1 MNAMTNDTALIQVW
15 RENLLTDFKQSLL
28 WDATPYTDPN
38 RIDFIELQAD
48 DHQFGGSFVRQL
60 LDAPQHQVTFSPVPS
75 LARKVKHFY
84 HEAKTY
90 EQEHGGYPL
99 RFGYPLVIQQDP
111 QALHKHL
118 AAPLL
123 LWEVRLRPHPT
134 EADDWILE
142 RLPHAPIQINPL
154 LDYHLRQQ
162 YDLHLAEVLRDGLA
176 QQQLTQ
182 LDVLKAANEI
192 SLKAGFTGHH
202 NVIDATL
209 IPSIDTIQQLLSDG
223 GGIVWSG
230 IVGLIA
236 PQGVG
241 TLDVLDAMIPTDE
254 AELDTEAPTQ
264 ALTEAPSLRD
274 HDLSPLH
281 HDPYQ
286 SAIVRSLSQHSRVAV
301 RSAYGTGKTQ
311 AITGLSANL
320 LANRRKVLVIG
331 SKVAALQRI
340 QNRMDRLGLGDLS
353 FVVKDPHHD
362 KAALAEAIYQSSLSA
377 RKLPAYEEEEF
388 QHLLNRTMRLRQQ
401 LDTAHGLFSTPLF
414 EEAQWTEL
422 IGQFLANQR
431 KAGKHLLNSH
441 VQPQDY
447 AFTPA
452 EYHQLIAILL
462 EAQPLYQALN
472 TLKHPLRA
480 LSPSLFTDQAHEEAK
495 AYTTQTLNQM
505 LKAVDGV
512 YQQFA
517 VQLTA
522 YRSSIEAAFEQYYQL
537 LKVKI
542 AEVRADIAD
551 YQKQYGADFN
561 EYSVMRNLRM
571 QLFGVFSKRLTNI
584 LRLKRDVK
592 DKYNDIEGV
601 FDHERYFAYSFPK
614 VKGTLTFDKLSDN
627 LNDFEQALEDWK
639 KGTPTLIQQEIERL
653 NTEHVNDKVD
663 FKNKVTMLQESFKA
677 LIEQLNGHALL
688 QKKFYSDAQ
697 HIAKQREYLEEV
709 TETLENLQYNL
720 RDFDAYY
727 HWMHFWLGLSKPQQG
742 IVKALILTKPDD
754 WQAALKSWYF
764 HHVIGLHASTDLLTD
779 YAVVEE
785 YTALHHQLK
794 DFLPK
799 KALKYW
805 KLKQTQEVRRIKRE
819 SKFLFNAFFGKSRQQ
834 FVSDL
839 NVRVLFDTEF
849 ELLTNMFPVLLMTP
863 AVASQWLPMI
873 EKYFDTVIID
883 DAANLQIEEVAGAL
897 WRGQHHL
904 VIGDQLHIGK
914 TMTASVLTY
923 ALQAGYQVYD
933 LPLFHKTIDQR
944 LWDFK
949 NHLFYKGQLQILPS
963 KRNHYPDLVKAVAV
977 EGVYISVDHHN
988 QEEAQQIM
996 RLLNEVEPQKNGRFP
1011 SIGIV
1016 CMTKEQRNL
1025 IRDYIYQIKQQK
1037 IAGNERIAQ
1046 LELGGLGVYYYRDI
1060 HHHQFDIAM
1069 VSTTFAPDVSGHV
1082 HDRITSFDEW
1092 EGLDALNA
1100 LVTIA
1105 RQRLYV
1111 LSSLTPDHRQ
1121 TLQQRYAD
1129 HAGVQTFLQFIAYTE
1144 AIDEEATL
1152 RQLLPSAY
1160 AAPHSTPTAQA
1171 TFVQEVATALKPYLE
1186 PGRLQTHVHID
1197 ALLIDLYIAPLYP
1210 DQPAIAFQCDADF
1223 WRYPLSD
1230 YAWEHTLKQQL
1241 QGMNIV
1247 YQPIWSAAFWREP
1260 EMAAKQ
1266 LAATIIKHDDKHTPP
1281 PPVAAVTETDALAP
1295 ADDDA
1300 SPDAAEEVSPADA

>member
-1 MNAMTNDTALIQVW
+1 M
-15 RENLLTDFKQSLL
+15 TDFKQSLL
-28 WDATPYTDPN
+28 WDATPYDDPN

-48 DHQFGGSFVRQL
+48 DHQFGGAFVRKL
-60 LDAPQHQVTFSPVPS
+60 LDEPQHQVTFSPVPS
-75 LARKVKHFY
+75 LARKIKHFY
-84 HEAKTY
+84 HEAKTQ

-111 QALHKHL
+111 QALHRHM

-134 EADDWILE
+134 QAGDWILE
-142 RLPHAPIQINPL
+142 RPTHAPVQVNPL
-154 LDYHLRQQ
+154 LNYHLRE
-162 YDLHLAEVLRDGLA
+162 YYELDLTTVLRDGLA

-192 SLKAGFTGHH
+192 ALKAGFTGHH
-202 NVIDATL
+202 NVIDTTL
-209 IPSIDTIQQLLSDG
+209 IPSSSEIQQLLSDG
-223 GGIVWSG
+223 GGIAWAG
-230 IVGLIA
+230 IIGLIGT
-236 PQGVG
+236 QGTG
-241 TLDVLDAMIPTDE
+241 TLDVLDTML
-254 AELDTEAPTQ
+254 LDALLQEKAPADLPAAT
-264 ALTEAPSLRD
+264 PRD
-274 HDLSPLH
+274 HDFSPLH

-286 SAIVRSLSQHSRVAV
+286 SSIVRSLSQHPRVAV

-388 QHLLNRTMRLRQQ
+388 QHLLNRTLRLRQQ
-401 LDTAHGLFSTPLF
+401 LDTAHGLFSKPLF
-414 EEAQWTEL
+414 EDTQWTAL
-422 IGQFLANQR
+422 IGDYLANQR
-431 KAGKHLLNSH
+431 IAGKHLLNSH

-447 AFTPA
+447 AFSPE
-452 EYHQLIAILL
+452 EYHALVAILN

-480 LSPSLFTDQAHEEAK
+480 LNPTLFTTHSHQEAQAHV
-495 AYTTQTLNQM
+495 THTLNTM
-505 LKAVDGV
+505 LKAVDAV

-522 YRSSIEAAFEQYYQL
+522 YSSSIEAAFEQYYQQ

-614 VKGTLTFDKLSDN
+614 VKGTLTFDKLNDN

-653 NTEHVNDKVD
+653 DTEHINDKVD
-663 FKNKVTMLQESFKA
+663 FKNKVTMLQESFKS
-677 LIEQLNGHALL
+677 LIEQLNDYELF

-697 HIAKQREYLEEV
+697 HISKQREYLEEV

-727 HWMHFWLGLSKPQQG
+727 HWMHFWLRLSAPQQA
-742 IVKALILTKPDD
+742 IVKALILTKPDE
-754 WQAALKSWYF
+754 WLAALNSWYF
-764 HHVIGLHASTDLLTD
+764 HNVINQHASTDLLSD
-779 YAVVEE
+779 YQVVEE

-794 DFLPK
+794 DVLPK

-805 KLKQTQEVRRIKRE
+805 KLKQAQEVRRIKRE
-819 SKFLFNAFFGKSRQQ
+819 SKFLYNVFFGKNHQQ
-834 FVSDL
+834 FVSEL

-863 AVASQWLPMI
+863 TVASQWLPKI
-873 EKYFDTVIID
+873 QNYFDTVIID

-897 WRGQHHL
+897 WCGQQHL
-904 VIGDQLHIGK
+904 IMGDQLHIGK
-914 TMTASVLTY
+914 TMTASALTY
-923 ALQAGYQVYD
+923 ALQAGYKVYD
-933 LPLFHKTIDQR
+933 LPLFHKAIDQR

-963 KRNHYPDLVKAVAV
+963 KRNHYPELVKAVPV

-988 QEEAQQIM
+988 QEEAQQVM
-996 RLLNEVEPQKNGRFP
+996 RLLNEVEPNKNGRFP

-1037 IAGNERIAQ
+1037 IAGNERLAQ
-1046 LELGGLGVYYYRDI
+1046 LELGGLGVYYYRDV

-1069 VSTTFAPDVSGHV
+1069 ISTTFAPDVSGDIHE
-1082 HDRITSFDEW
+1082 RIASFDEW

-1100 LVTIA
+1100 LITLA
-1105 RQRLYV
+1105 RQRMYV
-1111 LSSLTPDHRQ
+1111 LASLTREHRQ
-1121 TLQQRYAD
+1121 TLQQQYAD
-1129 HAGVQTFLQFIAYTE
+1129 HPGVQTFLKFLDYTE
-1144 AIDEEATL
+1144 AMDQGDDETL
-1152 RQLLPSAY
+1152 RQLIPAAY
-1160 AAPHSTPTAQA
+1160 AAPQPDAAPQKHA
-1171 TFVQEVATALKPYLE
+1171 TFVQEVARALQPYLE
-1186 PGRLQTHVHID
+1186 PGRLQLHVPID
-1197 ALLIDLYIAPLYP
+1197 ALLIDLYIAPLHD

-1223 WRYPLSD
+1223 WRYPMSD

-1241 QGMNIV
+1241 QSMNVV
-1247 YQPIWSAAFWREP
+1247 YTPIWSAEFWRDP
-1260 EMAAKQ
+1260 ELTAKQ
-1266 LAATIIKHDDKHTPP
+1266 LAAAIIKHDHQYTPP
-1281 PPVAAVTETDALAP
+1281 PVIEEETPAP
-1295 ADDDA
+1295 AEEAPDDPEAEADMA
-1300 SPDAAEEVSPADA
+1300 PDGE